1 MKRSITTGLE
11 AAEAKL
17 VEAEYLSSPLLRKR
31 LKTLLIKKQE
41 AIRKNRLSDDNYA
54 SPNWVGLQ
62 ADAVGY
68 QRAIDDIISLIE

>member
-1 MKRSITTGLE
+1 MKASITTGLE
-11 AAEAKL
+11 ASEAKL
-17 VEAEYLSSPLLRKR
+17 VQAEYLSSPLLRKR

-41 AIRKNRLSDDNYA
+41 SMRKDRLKEVNYE

-68 QRAIDDIISLIE
+68 QRAIDEIIALIE

>member
-1 MKRSITTGLE
+1 MKASITTGLE

-17 VEAEYLSSPLLRKR
+17 VQAEYLSSPLLRKR
-31 LKTLLIKKQE
+31 LKTLLLKKQE
-41 AIRKNRLSDDNYA
+41 AMRKKRLGDDNYA

-68 QRAIDDIISLIE
+68 QRAIDEIIGLIE

>member
-1 MKRSITTGLE
+1 MKVSITAGL
-11 AAEAKL
+11 AAPEAKL

-41 AIRKNRLSDDNYA
+41 SMRKDRLKESNYD
-54 SPNWVGLQ
+54 SPNWIGLQ

-68 QRAIDDIISLIE
+68 QRAIDEIIALIE

>member
-1 MKRSITTGLE
+1 MKRSLTVGLE
-11 AAEAKL
+11 PSEAKI
-17 VEAEYLSSPLLRKR
+17 VEAEYLSSPVMRNR

-41 AIRKNRLSDDNYA
+41 TMRKSRLSDDTYA

-68 QRAIDDIISLIE
+68 QRAIDEIIALIE

>member
-1 MKRSITTGLE
+1 MKASITTGLE

-17 VEAEYLSSPLLRKR
+17 VQAEYLSSPLLRKR
-31 LKTLLIKKQE
+31 LKTLLMKKQE
-41 AIRKNRLSDDNYA
+41 SMRKDRLKESNYD

-68 QRAIDDIISLIE
+68 QRAIDEIISLIE